1 MMVIAVGVSAYNLAL
16 FHLICHSVFK
26 ALLFMSAG
34 AIIHSVINES
44 QDLRTYGG
52 FLPFLPLTYTCILI
66 ASLSLMAIPGLT
78 GFYSK
83 DIILESLIGTY
94 EISGFV
100 VYWLA
105 LLSATLTSLYSMRIL
120 YLTFFNTPNAPKY
133 AYLNLHEMDYIMVVP
148 MVILAIGSIFV
159 GYITRDIYLGMGS
172 PFNALFIHPNNLNLI
187 ETEFGLSSIF
197 KVLPLITGISGSLIL
212 LYIYEFNYSII
223 NVYNNKILNP
233 IYFYFNQK
241 VFSDQ
246 LLNNIIIR
254 GGLNLGGSLN
264 HHIDK
269 GLLKVFGPNGLW
281 SLSKHSAHKLSTLS
295 NGSLYNYAIYLVVG
309 LILTLTIIN
318 LEISGYL
325 LFILILAIG
334 FINNNYTNT
343 TRK

>member
-1 MMVIAVGVSAYNLAL
+1 MMVIAVGASAYNLAL

-34 AIIHSVINES
+34 AIIHSIINEY

-83 DIILESLIGTY
+83 DIILETLIGSFSF
-94 EISGFV
+94 SGFA

-133 AYLNLHEMDYIMVVP
+133 AYLNLHEMDYVMVVP
-148 MVILAIGSIFV
+148 MFILAIGSIFV
-159 GYITRDIYLGMGS
+159 GYISRDIYLGMGS

-187 ETEFGLSSIF
+187 ETEFGLKSIF
-197 KVLPLITGISGSLIL
+197 KVLPLILGVSGSFIL
-212 LYIYEFNYSII
+212 LYLYEFKYNTIY
-223 NVYNNKILNP
+223 VYNNPVLNKV
-233 IYFYFNQK
+233 YLYLNQK
-241 VFSDQ
+241 VFVDQ
-246 LLNNIIIR
+246 LLNNYIIR
-254 GGLNLGGSLN
+254 GGLNLGGTLN

-269 GLLKVFGPNGLW
+269 GLLKILGPNGLW
-281 SLSKHSAHKLSTLS
+281 KLFSFITPNFIKL
-295 NGSLYNYAIYLVVG
+295 GSGKVNLYA
-309 LILTLTIIN
+309 LILITILTIVLCFIGQFNIDLNNAILLVITMIIILSAN
-318 LEISGYL
+318 L
-325 LFILILAIG
+325 
-334 FINNNYTNT
+334 
-343 TRK
+343 KK